1 MKSLS
6 TDNNKQNSFPS
17 PLLSKINSIN
27 PSPRIPNQ
35 NFTNQFENNIINNLN
50 DPYYSYDNSNFHKRQ
65 NSIISDNIIFRE
77 DINQL
82 NDINRLL
89 EDSIHNQRIRNYDL
103 VSENEQL
110 NKTNISLCNQVNN
123 LKNNLSE
130 LQNNENCLIDT
141 LNIKIENEKKLN
153 QAQYDLS
160 NLKMMKSQIERD
172 YQILFDKYNKL
183 QNKNEKDVECINYL
197 QEEQEKKMNEIEEKV
212 SSLLNEIDN
221 LRKENLDLKKE
232 NENIKNVYQKNYM
245 ESQDLQNI
253 FMDEKCKN
261 DKLIIEIENIK
272 RNLNKCQLN
281 YNNEELWNKNNE
293 EKKKNQSL
301 NKIKLINE
309 LHHKIQ
315 NYRTNRLKRNYSH

>member
-183 QNKNEKDVECINYL
+183 QTKNEKDVECINYL

-253 FMDEKCKN
+253 FMYQKFKN

-272 RNLNKCQLN
+272 RNLNKFQLN

-309 LHHKIQ
+309 LHQKIQ
-315 NYRTNRLKRNYSH
+315 NYRTNRIKRNYSH

>member
-27 PSPRIPNQ
+27 PSPRMPNQ

-82 NDINRLL
+82 NDINRYL
-89 EDSIHNQRIRNYDL
+89 EDSIHNQRIRNFDL

-110 NKTNISLCNQVNN
+110 NQTNISLCNQVNN
-123 LKNNLSE
+123 LKKNLSE
-130 LQNNENCLIDT
+130 LENNENCLIDT

-183 QNKNEKDVECINYL
+183 QIKNEKDVECINYL

-212 SSLLNEIDN
+212 TSLLNEIDY

-232 NENIKNVYQKNYM
+232 NENIRNVYQQNYI
-245 ESQDLQNI
+245 ESQNLQNI

-261 DKLIIEIENIK
+261 DKLIIEIENVK
-272 RNLNKCQLN
+272 RNLNKCKLN

-309 LHHKIQ
+309 LQQKIQ
-315 NYRTNRLKRNYSH
+315 NYRTSRIKRNYSH

>member
-27 PSPRIPNQ
+27 PSPRMPNQ

-82 NDINRLL
+82 NDINRYL

-123 LKNNLSE
+123 LKKNLSE
-130 LQNNENCLIDT
+130 LENNENCLIDT

-183 QNKNEKDVECINYL
+183 QTKNEKDVECINYL

-212 SSLLNEIDN
+212 TSLLNEIDY

-232 NENIKNVYQKNYM
+232 NENIRNVYQQNYI
-245 ESQDLQNI
+245 ESQNLQNI

-261 DKLIIEIENIK
+261 DKLIIEIENLK
-272 RNLNKCQLN
+272 RNLNKCKLN

-309 LHHKIQ
+309 LQQKIQ
-315 NYRTNRLKRNYSH
+315 NYRTSRIKRNYSH

>member
-27 PSPRIPNQ
+27 PSPRMPNQ

-82 NDINRLL
+82 NDINRYL
-89 EDSIHNQRIRNYDL
+89 EDSIHNQRIRNFDL

-110 NKTNISLCNQVNN
+110 NQTNISLCNQVIN
-123 LKNNLSE
+123 LKKNLSE
-130 LQNNENCLIDT
+130 LENNENCLIDT

-183 QNKNEKDVECINYL
+183 QIKNEKDVECINYL

-212 SSLLNEIDN
+212 TSLLNEIDY

-232 NENIKNVYQKNYM
+232 NENIRNVYQQNYM
-245 ESQDLQNI
+245 ESQNLQNI

-261 DKLIIEIENIK
+261 DKLIIEIENVK
-272 RNLNKCQLN
+272 RNLNKCKLN

-309 LHHKIQ
+309 LQQKIQ
-315 NYRTNRLKRNYSH
+315 NYRTSRIKRNYSH

>member
-1 MKSLS
+1 M
-6 TDNNKQNSFPS
+6 
-17 PLLSKINSIN
+17 
-27 PSPRIPNQ
+27 
-35 NFTNQFENNIINNLN
+35 
-50 DPYYSYDNSNFHKRQ
+50 
-65 NSIISDNIIFRE
+65 
-77 DINQL
+77 
-82 NDINRLL
+82 
-89 EDSIHNQRIRNYDL
+89 
-103 VSENEQL
+103 
-110 NKTNISLCNQVNN
+110 
-123 LKNNLSE
+123 SE
-130 LQNNENCLIDT
+130 LENNENCLIDT

-183 QNKNEKDVECINYL
+183 QIKNEKDVECINYL

-212 SSLLNEIDN
+212 TSLLNEIDY

-232 NENIKNVYQKNYM
+232 NKNIRNVYQQNYI
-245 ESQDLQNI
+245 ESQNLQNI

-309 LHHKIQ
+309 LQQKIQ
-315 NYRTNRLKRNYSH
+315 NYRTSRIKRNYSH

>member
-6 TDNNKQNSFPS
+6 ADNYKQNSFPS

-35 NFTNQFENNIINNLN
+35 NFTNQLENNLINNLN

-65 NSIISDNIIFRE
+65 NSIISDNIIFKE

-82 NDINRLL
+82 NDINRFL
-89 EDSIHNQRIRNYDL
+89 EDSIYNQRIRNFDL

-130 LQNNENCLIDT
+130 LENNENCLIDT

-212 SSLLNEIDN
+212 SSLLYKIDN

-253 FMDEKCKN
+253 FMDEKC
-261 DKLIIEIENIK
+261 I
-272 RNLNKCQLN
+272 NLNF
-281 YNNEELWNKNNE
+281 YN
-293 EKKKNQSL
+293 
-301 NKIKLINE
+301 
-309 LHHKIQ
+309 IQ
-315 NYRTNRLKRNYSH
+315 YYEIDYDDYCYEFLLYEYYYS

>member
-6 TDNNKQNSFPS
+6 ADNYKQNSFPS

-35 NFTNQFENNIINNLN
+35 NFTNQLENNLINNLN

-65 NSIISDNIIFRE
+65 NSIISDNIIFKE

-82 NDINRLL
+82 NDINRFL
-89 EDSIHNQRIRNYDL
+89 EDSIYNQRIRNFDL

-130 LQNNENCLIDT
+130 LENNENCLIDT

-153 QAQYDLS
+153 QVQYDLS
-160 NLKMMKSQIERD
+160 NLKMMKNQIERD

-183 QNKNEKDVECINYL
+183 QMKNEKDVECINYL

-212 SSLLNEIDN
+212 SFLLNEIDN

-232 NENIKNVYQKNYM
+232 NENIKNTYQQNYM
-245 ESQDLQNI
+245 ESQNLQNI

-261 DKLIIEIENIK
+261 DKLIIEIYNIK
-272 RNLNKCQLN
+272 RNLNKCKLN

-309 LHHKIQ
+309 LHQKIQ
-315 NYRTNRLKRNYSH
+315 NYRTTRLKRNYSH